1 MARRGA
7 ALDRILRVREV
18 QLGMVRADEARA
30 REKLAS
36 EAALRDRIASLAA
49 NIAPTPEASAAFSL
63 KAAAHYRDRLHQSA
77 AAAEARVVQASHQA
91 ERAADATREAKR
103 DQTAIEKLIA
113 KRATEAAVKEM
124 RKLEAA
130 PPLRK
135 IRHDPC

>member
-7 ALDRILRVREV
+7 ALDRILRVREM

-77 AAAEARVVQASHQA
+77 AAAESSP
-91 ERAADATREAKR
+91 TS
-103 DQTAIEKLIA
+103 T
-113 KRATEAAVKEM
+113 
-124 RKLEAA
+124 
-130 PPLRK
+130 P
-135 IRHDPC
+135 